1 MVKQKVALVTGA
13 NRGIG
18 FGLCKA
24 LLKQNYTVL
33 MLGKRLNQ
41 LEQSVA
47 SLNSKQAIPI
57 LFDLNH
63 LENMACLLKDLQKYT
78 SHLDIL
84 INNAGI
90 LAGPNIGSTDPLLLQ
105 TGKPSNPETHTHFY
119 AAFTVNSLA
128 PYYLSHALLPLLK
141 KAAHANIVNVSS
153 RMGQIDSMQA
163 NYAAYRVSKTALNA
177 ITSILA
183 QDFKA
188 YSINVNCISPGWVR
202 TDMGSP
208 YADRSVEEAI
218 PGILWAAQ
226 LPKNGPTGQFFADG
240 EKIAW

>member
-1 MVKQKVALVTGA
+1 MVKQNVALVTGA

-18 FGLCKA
+18 FGLCEA
-24 LLKQNYTVL
+24 LLKQDYTVL
-33 MLGKRLNQ
+33 MLGKRSKAV
-41 LEQSVA
+41 EQSA
-47 SLNSKQAIPI
+47 QNLNSDRAIP
-57 LFDLNH
+57 LVFDLNN
-63 LENMACLLKDLQKYT
+63 LEEIPLLLESVQNYT
-78 SHLDIL
+78 SHLNIL

-90 LAGPNIGSTDPLLLQ
+90 LPGPKIGADDPLLQ
-105 TGKPSNPETHTHFY
+105 QNSISVPEKQSQFHS
-119 AAFTVNSLA
+119 AFTVNSLA

-141 KAAHANIVNVSS
+141 KSPHANVVNVSS

-183 QDFKA
+183 QDFKS

-226 LPKNGPTGQFFADG
+226 LPKGGPTGHFFADG
-240 EKIAW
+240 KKIAW

>member
-1 MVKQKVALVTGA
+1 MAKQNVALVTGA

-18 FGLCKA
+18 FGLCEA
-24 LLKQNYTVL
+24 LLQQDYTVL
-33 MLGKRLNQ
+33 MLGKRSKAMQ
-41 LEQSVA
+41 QA
-47 SLNSKQAIPI
+47 AQSLNSERAIPI
-57 LFDLNH
+57 VFDLNH
-63 LENMACLLKDLQKYT
+63 LENISIVLKSVQEHS

-90 LAGPNIGSTDPLLLQ
+90 LPGPKIDTNDPLLQ
-105 TGKPSNPETHTHFY
+105 SNVISNPETQSHFH

-141 KAAHANIVNVSS
+141 QSPHANIVNVSS
-153 RMGQIDSMQA
+153 RMGQINSMQA

-183 QDFKA
+183 QDFKP

-208 YADRSVEEAI
+208 YADRSVEDAV

-226 LPKNGPTGQFFADG
+226 LPKDGPTGQFFADG